1 MNVEKELQEAIRR
14 KKLADYYY
22 DNYRQCYLRK
32 EYSKA
37 SEFIWGA
44 VNMLTY
50 ALGLFYGM
58 KLTRHEEV
66 IKFLKMLANQY
77 EEIREGITAVQS
89 LHANYYHDFMSEELF
104 EEYRVKAEK
113 LLSKLAELVYEK
125 INLYI
130 SPNN

>member
-1 MNVEKELQEAIRR
+1 
-14 KKLADYYY
+14 
-22 DNYRQCYLRK
+22 
-32 EYSKA
+32 
-37 SEFIWGA
+37 
-44 VNMLTY
+44 
-50 ALGLFYGM
+50 M